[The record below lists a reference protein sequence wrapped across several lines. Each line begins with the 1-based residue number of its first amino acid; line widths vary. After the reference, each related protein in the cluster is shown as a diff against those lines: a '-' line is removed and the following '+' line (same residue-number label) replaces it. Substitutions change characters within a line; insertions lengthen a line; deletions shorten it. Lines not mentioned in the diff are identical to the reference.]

1 MAVLEIV
8 RIGLFIGQMLAL
20 PNTHRMSKVKA
31 SKGYLRNQI
40 LNSTSTE
47 NTYSSP
53 SGQIP
58 VVSSYFV
65 QYTSA
70 L

>member
-1 MAVLEIV
+1 MKAFQEI
-8 RIGLFIGQMLAL
+8 
-20 PNTHRMSKVKA
+20 T
-31 SKGYLRNQI
+31 
-40 LNSTSTE
+40 

-53 SGQIP
+53 SGQSP